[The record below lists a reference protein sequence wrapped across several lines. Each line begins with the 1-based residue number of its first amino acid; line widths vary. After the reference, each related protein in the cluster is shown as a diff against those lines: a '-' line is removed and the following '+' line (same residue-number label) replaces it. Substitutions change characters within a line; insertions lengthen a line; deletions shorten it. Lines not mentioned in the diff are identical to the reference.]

1 MMEINPVTKK
11 FGFKL
16 GYYSFINGEWK
27 YLSAYVSSV
36 EVHMAYKA
44 NNGVWWYTS
53 AMSKPWREMIVPGR
67 WRPLDGEPKPLQMLR
82 LVGAL

>member
-1 MMEINPVTKK
+1 MINLPKI
-11 FGFKL
+11 

-44 NNGVWWYTS
+44 NHSVWWYTG
-53 AMSKPWREMIVPGR
+53 AIWREMIVPGR
-67 WRPLDGEPKPLQMLR
+67 WRPLKGEPKPLQMLR
-82 LVGAL
+82 LVGAI

>member
-1 MMEINPVTKK
+1 M
-11 FGFKL
+11 KL

-44 NNGVWWYTS
+44 NHGVYWS
-53 AMSKPWREMIVPGR
+53 APHAQGTKVIWREMVVPGR
-67 WRPLDGEPKPLQMLR
+67 WRPIKGEPKPLQMLR
-82 LVGAL
+82 LVGAI